1 MNNACKRIGHILN
14 YLTQVTFAVTVHRKV
29 YVFLPSFQG
38 YHSVTQKMERAL
50 AALTSATAEEVCFPK
65 LVLGIENGSN
75 KELEHYELCRTAVT
89 GTL

>member
-1 MNNACKRIGHILN
+1 
-14 YLTQVTFAVTVHRKV
+14 
-29 YVFLPSFQG
+29 
-38 YHSVTQKMERAL
+38 VTQKMERAL

-75 KELEHYELCRTAVT
+75 KELEHYELCRAAVT